1 MPQCGHCMVRT
12 CSFNILNY
20 RGELNNSTQ
29 RLLVDWLELLDPEM
43 ISLNPTVEE
52 SLLFGSLD
60 RKVKLIMNLRYE
72 GTYLLTLQ
80 PQ

>member
-1 MPQCGHCMVRT
+1 MPQCGHYMMKIFS
-12 CSFNILNY
+12 SFNILNY

-43 ISLNPTVEE
+43 ISSNPTVEE

-60 RKVKLIMNLRYE
+60 RKVN
-72 GTYLLTLQ
+72 
-80 PQ
+80 